1 MRSRCDNGIVNAGP
15 FQHVTTNPAVNIID
29 ASQNKRAFPQYTVI
43 PRKQPALTLFGAEG
57 KAPGKKPFLETPTKD
72 EGGNEEPPEPA
83 NVPKPPTD
91 PDDELEGAEEIPDG
105 AEEIVDED
113 GNTTVQYTY
122 STDFDKWWKSLPK
135 EERNQKKNNID
146 LMEPEGAR

>member
-1 MRSRCDNGIVNAGP
+1 MQFLLALLEHPGILISLLVFILVFIGMTYEFILRLFGKGTSN
-15 FQHVTTNPAVNIID
+15 T
-29 ASQNKRAFPQYTVI
+29 SFPQVD
-43 PRKQPALTLFGAEG
+43 GDDDSE
-57 KAPGKKPFLETPTKD
+57 
-72 EGGNEEPPEPA
+72 EEPPEPA

-135 EERNQKKNNID
+135 EERNQKKDNID
-146 LMEPEGAR
+146 LMEPEGAH

>member
-1 MRSRCDNGIVNAGP
+1 MQFLMALLEHP
-15 FQHVTTNPAVNIID
+15 
-29 ASQNKRAFPQYTVI
+29 VI
-43 PRKQPALTLFGAEG
+43 LLVLLMFFMGFVGMTYEFILRMC
-57 KAPGKKPFLETPTKD
+57 GKKPFLETPNKD
-72 EGGNEEPPEPA
+72 EGGSKEPPEPA

-135 EERNQKKNNID
+135 EERNQKKDNID

>member
-1 MRSRCDNGIVNAGP
+1 MQFLMALLEHP
-15 FQHVTTNPAVNIID
+15 
-29 ASQNKRAFPQYTVI
+29 VI
-43 PRKQPALTLFGAEG
+43 LLVLLMFFMGFVGMTYEFILRMC
-57 KAPGKKPFLETPTKD
+57 GKKPFLETPNGD
-72 EGGNEEPPEPA
+72 EGGSKEPPEPA

-135 EERNQKKNNID
+135 EERNQKKDNID

>member
-1 MRSRCDNGIVNAGP
+1 MQFLLALLEHP
-15 FQHVTTNPAVNIID
+15 
-29 ASQNKRAFPQYTVI
+29 VI
-43 PRKQPALTLFGAEG
+43 LLVLLMFFMGFVGMTYEFILRMC
-57 KAPGKKPFLETPTKD
+57 GKKPFLETPNGN
-72 EGGNEEPPEPA
+72 EGGSKEPPEPA

-135 EERNQKKNNID
+135 EERNQKKDNID

>member
-1 MRSRCDNGIVNAGP
+1 MQFLLALLEHPVILISLLVFILVFIGMTYEFILRLFGKGTSN
-15 FQHVTTNPAVNIID
+15 T
-29 ASQNKRAFPQYTVI
+29 SFPQVD
-43 PRKQPALTLFGAEG
+43 GDDDSE
-57 KAPGKKPFLETPTKD
+57 
-72 EGGNEEPPEPA
+72 EEPPEPA

-135 EERNQKKNNID
+135 EERNQKKDNID
-146 LMEPEGAR
+146 LMEPEGAH

>member
-1 MRSRCDNGIVNAGP
+1 MFFMGFVGMTYEFILRMC
-15 FQHVTTNPAVNIID
+15 
-29 ASQNKRAFPQYTVI
+29 
-43 PRKQPALTLFGAEG
+43 
-57 KAPGKKPFLETPTKD
+57 GKKPFLETPNGD
-72 EGGNEEPPEPA
+72 EGGSKEPPEPA
-83 NVPKPPTD
+83 NVPKPPTG

-122 STDFDKWWKSLPK
+122 STDFDQWWKSLPK
-135 EERNQKKNNID
+135 EERNQKKDNID

>member
-1 MRSRCDNGIVNAGP
+1 MFFMGFVGMTYEFILRMC
-15 FQHVTTNPAVNIID
+15 
-29 ASQNKRAFPQYTVI
+29 
-43 PRKQPALTLFGAEG
+43 
-57 KAPGKKPFLETPTKD
+57 GKKPFLETPNGDK
-72 EGGNEEPPEPA
+72 GGSEEPPEPA

-135 EERNQKKNNID
+135 EERNQKKDNID
-146 LMEPEGAR
+146 LMEPEGVR

>member
-1 MRSRCDNGIVNAGP
+1 MQFLLALLEHPGILISLLVFILVFIGMTYEFILRLFGKGTSN
-15 FQHVTTNPAVNIID
+15 T
-29 ASQNKRAFPQYTVI
+29 SFPQVD
-43 PRKQPALTLFGAEG
+43 GDDDSE
-57 KAPGKKPFLETPTKD
+57 
-72 EGGNEEPPEPA
+72 EEPPEPA

-105 AEEIVDED
+105 AEEIMDED

-135 EERNQKKNNID
+135 EERNQKKDNID
-146 LMEPEGAR
+146 LMEPEGAH

>member
-1 MRSRCDNGIVNAGP
+1 MQFLIALLEHP
-15 FQHVTTNPAVNIID
+15 IIILMMLMFFMGFVGMTYEFIL
-29 ASQNKRAFPQYTVI
+29 RMC
-43 PRKQPALTLFGAEG
+43 
-57 KAPGKKPFLETPTKD
+57 GKKPFLETPNGD
-72 EGGNEEPPEPA
+72 EGGSEEPPEPA

-122 STDFDKWWKSLPK
+122 SPDFDKWWKSLPK
-135 EERNQKKNNID
+135 EERNQKKDNID
-146 LMEPEGAR
+146 LMEPEGAN

>member
-1 MRSRCDNGIVNAGP
+1 MQFLLALLEHP
-15 FQHVTTNPAVNIID
+15 
-29 ASQNKRAFPQYTVI
+29 VI
-43 PRKQPALTLFGAEG
+43 LLMLLMFFMGFVGMTYEFILRMC
-57 KAPGKKPFLETPTKD
+57 GKKPFLETPTKD
-72 EGGNEEPPEPA
+72 EGGSEEPPEPA

-122 STDFDKWWKSLPK
+122 STDFDQWWKSLPK
-135 EERNQKKNNID
+135 EERNQKKDNID

>member
-1 MRSRCDNGIVNAGP
+1 MALLEHP
-15 FQHVTTNPAVNIID
+15 
-29 ASQNKRAFPQYTVI
+29 VI
-43 PRKQPALTLFGAEG
+43 LLVLLMFFMGFVGMTYEFILRMC
-57 KAPGKKPFLETPTKD
+57 GKKPFLETPNGD
-72 EGGNEEPPEPA
+72 EGGSEEPPEPA

-135 EERNQKKNNID
+135 EERNQKKDNID

>member
-1 MRSRCDNGIVNAGP
+1 MQFLLALLEHPGILISLLVFILVFIGMTYEFILRLFGKGTSN
-15 FQHVTTNPAVNIID
+15 T
-29 ASQNKRAFPQYTVI
+29 SFPQVD
-43 PRKQPALTLFGAEG
+43 GDDDSE
-57 KAPGKKPFLETPTKD
+57 
-72 EGGNEEPPEPA
+72 EEPPEPA

-135 EERNQKKNNID
+135 EERNQKKDNID